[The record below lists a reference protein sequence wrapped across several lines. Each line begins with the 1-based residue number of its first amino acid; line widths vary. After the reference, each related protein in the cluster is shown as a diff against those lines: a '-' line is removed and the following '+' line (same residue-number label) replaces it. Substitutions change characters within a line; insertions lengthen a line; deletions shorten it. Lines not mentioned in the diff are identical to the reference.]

1 MLGIEYIPRTFK
13 MKYKELAEEL
23 GVSPA
28 SMNYWV
34 KGKKKIP
41 KERLEQ
47 LSQIFNLPSSYFQK
61 ELNRVEIIDVELAY
75 YDKLSK
81 EEMQTIT
88 ETGFDYEEEEH
99 FYYEVTIDPYETER
113 KYLRYKRVKE
123 ELLLQTE
130 NMLFKPVEVNNDDN
144 ENLNELMSVIRN
156 ASYMEI
162 LEHFNRVFEKGEL
175 EHIEVLQVMM
185 EALCIFGNKP
195 SIANNSKLKKLA
207 DDMRELLMEHGVTI
221 PIKSKK

>member
-1 MLGIEYIPRTFK
+1 